1 MRTGL
6 AFWTSGFLS
15 VVSSFASRTFLSMSL
30 PDPNATAPDPAT
42 AQLAGATDEVEKKR
56 IELKS
61 MLSTSF
67 VASESQ
73 VMMAMKGSEAL
84 GKVRDETKD
93 QEKRSA
99 MATALMT
106 LITDLPHGV
115 VHPSDVENPVFG
127 AQSPPPHR
135 GRRCHCR
142 SHPRC
147 CS

>member
-42 AQLAGATDEVEKKR
+42 AQLAGATDEIEKKR

-67 VASESQ
+67 VASELQ
-73 VMMAMKGSEAL
+73 FCTNLPKNAETF
-84 GKVRDETKD
+84 DE
-93 QEKRSA
+93 
-99 MATALMT
+99 
-106 LITDLPHGV
+106 
-115 VHPSDVENPVFG
+115 NY
-127 AQSPPPHR
+127 
-135 GRRCHCR
+135 
-142 SHPRC
+142 
-147 CS
+147 